1 VSQRHTR
8 ARQTREA
15 RRHQRAMRELS

>member
-8 ARQTREA
+8 AGQTRKTH
-15 RRHQRAMRELS
+15 RHQRAMRDLS